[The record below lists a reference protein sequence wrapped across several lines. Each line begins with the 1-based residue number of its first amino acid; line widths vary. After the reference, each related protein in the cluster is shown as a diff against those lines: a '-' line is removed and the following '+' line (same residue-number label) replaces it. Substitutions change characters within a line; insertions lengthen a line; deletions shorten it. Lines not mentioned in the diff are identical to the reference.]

1 MSAVLQKSQ
10 QTRLEDLLSTISL
23 LALEAGHIV
32 SDLQDGQTTDLFAPQ
47 VYPANHLV
55 LQERKKELMTN
66 DICYRTLSNSLSNAI
81 SKQFLANKYLGQS
94 NTAGSM
100 IYVLKWSEKSTPLGR
115 SYSQQQA
122 RVRPISDKDCT
133 GWPTASTRDHK
144 GGYLGGR
151 IRNGKLSIDTLD
163 VAAQLA
169 GYPTP
174 KTGTGGGESQLATSN
189 GRESRDQFGGDGS
202 CSGVVYTNGSRPQ
215 QGRESTEATG
225 HWSTVESTSSI
236 SRMVDTIDSSNRR
249 EIGGINGEK
258 NSSTIGS
265 TELHGHNA
273 GQIGRSIGESETESR
288 MLEPERSDSISR
300 ICNSESDKKHPCTT
314 GGLYAKSSYERTVND
329 WSEPDWLYCRDE
341 KYRPIK
347 PSIEPLAN
355 GLPRGMGYSSDP
367 SEPIDANN
375 TQEARVM
382 RLKGY
387 GNAIVPQVA
396 ASFIKAFMEAT

>member
-32 SDLQDGQTTDLFAPQ
+32 SDLQDGQTTDLFAPP

-66 DICYRTLSNSLSNAI
+66 DICYRTLSNSLSSAI
-81 SKQFLANKYLGQS
+81 SKQFLANKYQAQS

-100 IYVLKWSEKSTPLGR
+100 IYVLKWSEKSTELGR

-144 GGYLGGR
+144 AGYLGGR

-189 GRESRDQFGGDGS
+189 GRESRDQFRGDGA
-202 CSGVVYTNGSRPQ
+202 CGGMVYTDRI
-215 QGRESTEATG
+215 
-225 HWSTVESTSSI
+225 I
-236 SRMVDTIDSSNRR
+236 SEWTD
-249 EIGGINGEK
+249 
-258 NSSTIGS
+258 
-265 TELHGHNA
+265 
-273 GQIGRSIGESETESR
+273 
-288 MLEPERSDSISR
+288 
-300 ICNSESDKKHPCTT
+300 
-314 GGLYAKSSYERTVND
+314 
-329 WSEPDWLYCRDE
+329 PDWLHCRDE

-367 SEPIDANN
+367 SESIDADN

-387 GNAIVPQVA
+387 GNAIVPQVV
-396 ASFIKAFMEAT
+396 ASFIKAFMEAEV